1 MLSLDLSNLYT
12 IHKNNSSLSLS
23 KTDILSIK
31 NKHLYYTDKVNSRQQ
46 GFTELPF
53 DLKNLSKIQ
62 AFAKGVHG
70 KYDTIVILGIGG
82 SILGPKCIL
91 DCLYNQKS
99 KIKVICVDN
108 IDPYK
113 IAEIDSD
120 LNYSKTLF
128 LVQTKSGS
136 TPETIAQYAFFKDK
150 IEKHSLVLNRH
161 LVFVTDP
168 GHNFLRRESLGY
180 DITVFDIP
188 ANVGGRFSV
197 LSSVGLLISELVGLR
212 AQDLLSGAKYS
223 LENYSTQALEFA
235 FMQYSFSKKRQ
246 NINVIMPY
254 SSRLAKFS
262 EWTVQLISESLGK
275 QFDLDDKVVN
285 AGITPLP
292 AIGATDQHSQ
302 LQLFKEGPNDKLL
315 IFINILDHIER
326 PKIPEV
332 SEPALSYLSGK
343 TFQEMIQ
350 AEFLAVTQSLTESA
364 RPNVNIN
371 IDKINEFSLGE
382 LFMFFELSTAF
393 LGEMLNINT
402 FDQPGVE
409 RSKILTKEKLSD
421 F

>member
-12 IHKNNSSLSLS
+12 IHKNNSSLGLS

-31 NKHLYYTDKVNSRQQ
+31 NKHSYYTDKVNSRQQ
-46 GFTELPF
+46 GFIKLPF
-53 DLKNLSKIQ
+53 DLENLSKIQ
-62 AFAKGVHG
+62 AFAKVVCGQ
-70 KYDTIVILGIGG
+70 YDTIVILGIGG
-82 SILGPKCIL
+82 SMLGSKCIL
-91 DCLYNQKS
+91 DCLYNKKS

-113 IAEIDSD
+113 IAEIDSS
-120 LNYSKTLF
+120 LNYPKTLF

-150 IEKHSLVLNRH
+150 IEKHSLVLNKH

-168 GHNFLRRESLGY
+168 GLNFLRRESLCY
-180 DITVFDIP
+180 NITVFDIP

-197 LSSVGLLISELVGLR
+197 LSSIGLLISELVGLK

-223 LENYSTQALEFA
+223 LQNYSIQALELA
-235 FMQYSFSKKRQ
+235 FVQYSCSKKRQ

-275 QFDLDDKVVN
+275 KFDLDDKVVN
-285 AGITPLP
+285 TGITPLS
-292 AIGATDQHSQ
+292 AVGVTDQHSQ

-315 IFINILDHIER
+315 IFINILDHIEQ
-326 PKIPEV
+326 PEIPQI
-332 SEPALSYLSGK
+332 SEPSLSYLSSK
-343 TFQEMIQ
+343 TFQEMIH

-402 FDQPGVE
+402 FNQPGVE
-409 RSKILTKEKLSD
+409 RSKILTKDKLSN